1 MNEELEN
8 AIAIHAA
15 WLKNIKTAVLVS
27 STMSNKNS
35 DPSRNIKTIKK
46 IESDHQ
52 CAFGKWLYETRET
65 DTKNNRYYK
74 EVVYLHAQFHQ
85 QAASILSLA
94 FEGNKSEAK
103 TLITDESEFIKCSE
117 KLIETLEEWKD
128 SL

>member
-1 MNEELEN
+1 MNEELDN

-35 DPSRNIKTIKK
+35 DPKRNIKTIEK

-52 CAFGKWLYETRET
+52 CAFGKWLYETSESES
-65 DTKNNRYYK
+65 KNNSYYK
-74 EVVYLHAQFHQ
+74 KVVDLHAQFHQ

-94 FEGNKSEAK
+94 FEGNKSEAN
-103 TLITDESEFIKCSE
+103 TLIADDSDFVQCS
-117 KLIETLEEWKD
+117 KQLIETLEEWK
-128 SL
+128 STL